1 LSVAKLTYFRSIT
14 GSLTFSQNCNFVA
27 FVIDVDRS
35 QKINP
40 SIVISIVEC
49 ALYYVF

>member
-1 LSVAKLTYFRSIT
+1 M
-14 GSLTFSQNCNFVA
+14 FSQNYNFVA
-27 FVIDVDRS
+27 FVIDADRS

-40 SIVISIVEC
+40 SIVISIVER